1 MGVPVYEYVLTQS
14 VKIMVKLLNL
24 EPRIPTTWDNPGLST
39 VRATPHGKSTYR
51 LNFHI
56 ICGPVA
62 GGLGDKQIWDLTSCE

>member
-51 LNFHI
+51 LNF
-56 ICGPVA
+56 
-62 GGLGDKQIWDLTSCE
+62 L